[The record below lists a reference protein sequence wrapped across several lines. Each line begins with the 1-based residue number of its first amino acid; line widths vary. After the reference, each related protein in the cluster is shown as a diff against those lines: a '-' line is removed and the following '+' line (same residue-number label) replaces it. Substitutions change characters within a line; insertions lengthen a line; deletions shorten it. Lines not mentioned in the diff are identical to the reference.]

1 MLRIRGETLLY
12 LDFLAFC
19 SWQEKAEQEEMLAKM
34 SVKAEM
40 SYLDISG
47 STSSWLGPLDEDA

>member
-1 MLRIRGETLLY
+1 MLY